1 MDTHLDLVATIGL
14 HFTQLV
20 HQVQPGTFRRH
31 IHDTVPHVH
40 AVLDKLVRAV
50 RIQHRVS
57 FLLVLPEVM
66 LARGTDIF
74 DSRPRNDGTVV
85 VMADKDLV
93 ERREYPGRQFLFR
106 RLCQCP
112 VDTLMDVEEV
122 LRFSGKRFRSQS
134 SEPFGKRAVFRKIA
148 HYMERELPFRAA
160 QGQVLIHDS
169 HIRMPVE
176 DMTISA
182 QGFLVHLVVVPF
194 RQRDMNVM
202 VRGGYKHI
210 PDGQQDIECLGGTG
224 KEQVSSDNHFPDIPF
239 PANSHGLLPVGLE
252 CRDVVFRDVDVIQ

>member
-1 MDTHLDLVATIGL
+1 
-14 HFTQLV
+14 
-20 HQVQPGTFRRH
+20 
-31 IHDTVPHVH
+31 
-40 AVLDKLVRAV
+40 
-50 RIQHRVS
+50 
-57 FLLVLPEVM
+57 
-66 LARGTDIF
+66 
-74 DSRPRNDGTVV
+74 
-85 VMADKDLV
+85 MADKDLV

-239 PANSHGLLPVGLE
+239 PANPHGLLPVGLE